1 MNPKRMAPLGMAPLS
16 ITAGTAVTALGA
28 GMGVLRR
35 GLHARRSGLR
45 PTDFPDAPG
54 GHWIGSVPGLDAVR
68 LPDALAGFD
77 CRNNRLAELALST
90 DGFAHAVAAACDRH
104 GADRVAVV
112 LGTSTSGIE
121 ETERAYRRRDATTGA
136 LPADFDFA
144 RTHDL
149 FSLPRYVR
157 ARLGLRGPALAVS
170 TACTSG
176 ARTFLE
182 AAILLEA
189 GVADAVVAGGVDTLC
204 RMTLHGFASLELL
217 SPGPCRPCAA
227 DRAGISIGEAAG
239 LVLLER
245 AAGASSGTPL
255 LLGAGASS
263 DGHHMSSPH
272 PDGLGAVAAM
282 RAALESAGL
291 APEDIGY
298 VNLHGTGTR
307 ANDAMED
314 RAVAHIFA
322 DRTPCSSTKGWT
334 GHTLGASGAIE
345 ALVAAICLDDGMI
358 PGCLGVDRV
367 DPDFRTDV
375 ATANRAAPL
384 RHVLSNSFGFGGSNC
399 SLVIGRREP

>member
-1 MNPKRMAPLGMAPLS
+1 MRPLG

-28 GMGVLRR
+28 GLRPLR
-35 GLHARRSGLR
+35 EALHARHSGLR
-45 PTDFPDAPG
+45 PADFPDAPG
-54 GHWIGSVPGLDAVR
+54 GHWIGRVPGLDGVR
-68 LPDALAGFD
+68 LPEALAGFA
-77 CRNNRLAELALST
+77 CRNNRLAELALAT
-90 DGFAHAVAAACDRH
+90 DGFAAVVAAACDRH
-104 GADRVAVV
+104 GADRIAVV
-112 LGTSTSGIE
+112 LGTSTAGIE
-121 ETERAYRRRDATTGA
+121 ETEQAYGHRDAATGA

-189 GVADAVVAGGVDTLC
+189 GIVDAVVAGGVDTLC

-239 LVLLER
+239 FVLLER
-245 AAGASSGTPL
+245 ADRAAPDAPL

-272 PDGLGAVAAM
+272 PDGLGAVTAM
-282 RAALESAGL
+282 RAALDAAGL
-291 APEDIGY
+291 APDDIGY

-314 RAVAHIFA
+314 RAVAHLFG
-322 DRTPCSSTKGWT
+322 DRVPCSSTKGWT

-345 ALVAAICLDDGMI
+345 ALIAVVCLEDGLV
-358 PGCLGVDRV
+358 PGCLGVAAA
-367 DPDFRTDV
+367 DPAFRSDV

-384 RHVLSNSFGFGGSNC
+384 RRVLSNSFGFGGSNC
-399 SLVIGRREP
+399 SLVIGRQDR